1 MTRDVVRARRDMP
14 FKEIV
19 KLLADSDVTAVPV
32 VDDLDRPLG
41 VVSEADLLRKSSAQ
55 ADPSG
60 RTPIPHLEAWE
71 RAKAEGARAEE
82 LMSAPAVCARPE
94 WTVVETARLLA
105 VQNIKRL
112 PVVDE
117 TDRLLGIVS
126 RGDLLR
132 IFLRR
137 DDAIHDEIT
146 RDVLQRTLR
155 LAPSQ
160 VTVEVREG
168 QVALGGRRG
177 REPDPRHRPAVP
189 ERRRRGLGLRAHHAP
204 DRRHPKFHHQHVRH
218 RPGWDRAKARNA
230 VSSAGNASMY
240 EWAIVPTA
248 GSPSATAA
256 ATLLVPAKPVIAPSR
271 AAWKPACGP
280 WVRRREKST
289 TGCPAAART
298 HRAAFE
304 AIAV

>member
-1 MTRDVVRARRDMP
+1 MHHRTVGELMTRNVVRAPRDMP

-19 KLLADSDVTAVPV
+19 KLLADHDVTAVPV
-32 VDDLDRPLG
+32 VDELDRPMG

-94 WTVVETARLLA
+94 WTVVEAARLMA
-105 VQNIKRL
+105 VQNVKRL

-117 TDRLLGIVS
+117 TDRLQGIVS

-137 DDAIHDEIT
+137 DDAIRDEIT
-146 RDVLQRTLR
+146 VDVLQQTLR
-155 LAPSQ
+155 LLPSE

-168 QVALGGRRG
+168 QVTLGGSV
-177 REPDPRHRPAVP
+177 EVKS
-189 ERRRRGLGLRAHHAP
+189 L
-204 DRRHPKFHHQHVRH
+204 
-218 RPGWDRAKARNA
+218 
-230 VSSAGNASMY
+230 
-240 EWAIVPTA
+240 I
-248 GSPSATAA
+248 
-256 ATLLVPAKPVIAPSR
+256 PVIERLCRSVDGVVSVAEHIAYRTDDSR
-271 AAWKPACGP
+271 SSP
-280 WVRRREKST
+280 
-289 TGCPAAART
+289 TGT
-298 HRAAFE
+298 
-304 AIAV
+304 